1 MTIRLQIVMTVV
13 FLLLFCIIY
22 NMVRKRKLDLKLSLP
37 WFIVLIG
44 LIILVWIPDA
54 IAKISDLMGV
64 YSPVNMIFLCG
75 FVFALILIFVLTTTV
90 SRLAVRVRKLTQMV
104 GILNKKLDSRLIFMD
119 KNISEFK
126 KTIHPDKIADY
137 IFQLLENN

>member
-75 FVFALILIFVLTTTV
+75 LILIFVLTTTV

-104 GILNKKLDSRLIFMD
+104 GILNKKLDSIE
-119 KNISEFK
+119 KNELK
-126 KTIHPDKIADY
+126 
-137 IFQLLENN
+137 

>member
-90 SRLAVRVRKLTQMV
+90 SRLRDGFCLTRCWV
-104 GILNKKLDSRLIFMD
+104 AEKFLDACSC
-119 KNISEFK
+119 
-126 KTIHPDKIADY
+126 
-137 IFQLLENN
+137 LLR

>member
-104 GILNKKLDSRLIFMD
+104 GILNKKLDSIE
-119 KNISEFK
+119 KNELNK
-126 KTIHPDKIADY
+126 
-137 IFQLLENN
+137 NNK

>member
-54 IAKISDLMGV
+54 I
-64 YSPVNMIFLCG
+64 
-75 FVFALILIFVLTTTV
+75 ILIFVLTTTV

-104 GILNKKLDSRLIFMD
+104 GILNKKLDSIE
-119 KNISEFK
+119 KNELK
-126 KTIHPDKIADY
+126 
-137 IFQLLENN
+137 

>member
-64 YSPVNMIFLCG
+64 YSPVNMSFLCG

-104 GILNKKLDSRLIFMD
+104 GILNKKLDSIE
-119 KNISEFK
+119 KNELK
-126 KTIHPDKIADY
+126 
-137 IFQLLENN
+137 